1 VTSANGGRP
10 EAADDGLE
18 RRIRDRLTGARR
30 WHPAEIAFWALALAS
45 YVLFPR
51 QLLILNE
58 IAILALFALSLD
70 LILGYA
76 GIVSLGHAA
85 FLGAGAY
92 AAGLLALHVTPDPI
106 VGLVFAIAM
115 SAALGL
121 ATSPLI
127 LKGNDLARLMVTLG
141 IASLLAELANSLGR
155 ITGGADGL
163 QGITMGPL
171 FGRFE
176 FDIFGRTAYLY
187 SLGTLFV
194 LFLVARRIVR
204 SPFGLTLRAI
214 RDNPLRA
221 AASGVPSGRRL
232 AAVYTL
238 SAAYAG
244 AAGALLAQTSQFVS
258 LDVLAFH
265 RSADLMLVLII
276 GGAGWLYGG
285 IVGAIAFKFLQDWI
299 AALTPQYWQFWIGL
313 MLVAFVLGGR
323 EVLHGGVRA
332 LVRRLPLPSG
342 WKAGRR

>member
-1 VTSANGGRP
+1 MS
-10 EAADDGLE
+10 DLE
-18 RRIRDRLTGARR
+18 HRIRESLSRSRR
-30 WHPAEIAFWALALAS
+30 WHPAELVFWIAAFAAFF
-45 YVLFPR
+45 LFPR

-85 FLGAGAY
+85 FLGMGAY
-92 AAGLLALHVTPDPI
+92 AAGLVALHWTPDPI
-106 VGLVFAIAM
+106 VGLGVGIAA

-121 ATSPLI
+121 LTAPLI
-127 LKGNDLARLMVTLG
+127 LKGNDLTRLMVTLG
-141 IASLLAELANSLGR
+141 IASLLYELANSLGR

-163 QGITMGPL
+163 QGIAMGPL
-171 FGRFE
+171 FGRYE
-176 FDIFGRTAYLY
+176 FDLFGRTAYLY
-187 SLGTLFV
+187 SLGVLFV
-194 LFLVARRIVR
+194 LFLVARRIVH

-221 AASGVPSGRRL
+221 AASGVPPGKRL

-244 AAGALLAQTSQFVS
+244 AAGALLAQTTQFVS

-276 GGAGWLYGG
+276 GGAGYLYGG
-285 IVGAIAFKFLQDWI
+285 IIGAVAFKLLQDWI
-299 AALTPQYWQFWIGL
+299 AAFTPQYWQFWIGL
-313 MLVAFVLGGR
+313 LLVLFVLGGR
-323 EVLHGGVRA
+323 EILHGGIRG
-332 LVRRLPLPSG
+332 LVRRLPLGPG
-342 WKAGRR
+342 WKAGEP